1 MNEKDFKH
9 EAWSELPTPRLDA
22 ILQQELRKEEPSE
35 EVVLGILAVIR
46 EREEA
51 LFARAMEDVP
61 QAWGRYEEKSISA
74 KKPKRKCL
82 WCMGAAAA
90 AVICILILTVPRSVE
105 AESIFGAFCR
115 WTESVFEF
123 FTPGENV
130 TKPSAE
136 CIFETDHPGLQQ
148 VYDEVTALGAEE
160 PVVPMAFPKDGFV
173 LEELKIMH
181 LTDGDRVYAE
191 FNYNG
196 DIIMLSYW
204 ISEDILPS
212 KYRKEDSGVKAYENS
227 DIWHYIMDNGESIQI
242 SWSVKGV
249 ECSVNTTLE
258 REEVYQLID
267 AIYKRKLS

>member
-1 MNEKDFKH
+1 MNEKNSMH
-9 EAWSELPTPRLDA
+9 ETWSELPTPRLDE

-46 EREEA
+46 EREEDLSA
-51 LFARAMEDVP
+51 EVTEDVSE
-61 QAWGRYEEKSISA
+61 AWERYEEKSISV
-74 KKPKRKCL
+74 KMPKRKCL

-123 FTPGENV
+123 FTPGEDV

-136 CIFETDHPGLQQ
+136 YIFQTEHPGLQQ
-148 VYDEVTALGAEE
+148 VYDQVTALGAEE

-173 LEELKIMH
+173 LEELKVMPMP
-181 LTDGDRVYAE
+181 DGNRVYADFHCDGE
-191 FNYNG
+191 V
-196 DIIMLSYW
+196 IMLSYW

-212 KYRKEDSGVKAYENS
+212 EHEKENFGVEGYENS
-227 DIWHYIMDNGESIQI
+227 NVWHYMMDNGEGMQI
-242 SWSVKGV
+242 SWTVKGV

-258 REEVYQLID
+258 REEAYQLID